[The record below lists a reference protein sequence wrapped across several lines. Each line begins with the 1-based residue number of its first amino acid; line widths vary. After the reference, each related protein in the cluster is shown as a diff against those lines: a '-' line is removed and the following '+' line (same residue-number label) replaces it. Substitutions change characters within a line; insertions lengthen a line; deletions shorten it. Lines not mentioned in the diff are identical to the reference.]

1 MSDQPDFREKL
12 GAALCA
18 HLPGVKGIGP
28 LKRLSGGAS
37 QETWAFTIESGGG
50 ARKAILRRAPGGGG
64 QGGTSG
70 TGTAIGLANEAR
82 IIEAA
87 RASGVAAP
95 AVEYV
100 LTPDDGVG
108 EGYVM
113 AHVEGETLAR
123 RILRDAAFDAVRPKL
138 ARQCGAAMAGIHKAD
153 TSAIA
158 DFKVV
163 DGPAQLAQFRERYLS
178 YDQPKPVFEL
188 AFAWLK
194 ERLTAPRQVT
204 LVHGDFRNGNI
215 MVSPETGLAAV
226 LDWELAHLGDP
237 LEDLSWICINSWR
250 FGMTGKT
257 VGGFGSVEEMLAG
270 YEAAGGARYTAE
282 EVKVWE
288 VFGTLKWGVMCM
300 SMYEAFR
307 TGYDRSVERAA
318 IGRRSS
324 ETEIDLV
331 NLLIG

>member
-1 MSDQPDFREKL
+1 MHFVEAQYL
-12 GAALCA
+12 HAAGMALQK
-18 HLPGVKGIGP
+18 V
-28 LKRLSGGAS
+28 
-37 QETWAFTIESGGG
+37 
-50 ARKAILRRAPGGGG
+50 
-64 QGGTSG
+64 
-70 TGTAIGLANEAR
+70 
-82 IIEAA
+82 
-87 RASGVAAP
+87 AP
-95 AVEYV
+95 AVW
-100 LTPDDGVG
+100 PDCRYPWENAMVH
-108 EGYVM
+108 VM

-215 MVSPETGLAAV
+215 MVSPESGLAAV

-237 LEDLSWICINSWR
+237 LEDLGWALDPLWSSDR
-250 FGMTGKT
+250 AHPGGMLTR
-257 VGGFGSVEEMLAG
+257 
-270 YEAAGGARYTAE
+270 EAAIA
-282 EVKVWE
+282 VWE
-288 VFGTLKWGVMCM
+288 KASGLKADPKALAWW
-300 SMYEAFR
+300 SMFASFK
-307 TGYDRSVERAA
+307 GAA
-318 IGRRSS
+318 IWISS
-324 ETEIDLV
+324 AKEFQAATNTDPVMAFSGLYCLPFH
-331 NLLIG
+331 NKRLADMLLQAREAS